1 MAKDTPE
8 ITEAPRTPASELIS
22 KFISENNIE
31 LYTEELARK
40 VRVISD
46 GSIIIDK
53 PGILARYIK

>member
-8 ITEAPRTPASELIS
+8 ATVKPSASELVS
-22 KFISENNIE
+22 KFLLENNIE
-31 LYTEELARK
+31 LYTEELARR

-53 PGILARYIK
+53 PGILARYTK